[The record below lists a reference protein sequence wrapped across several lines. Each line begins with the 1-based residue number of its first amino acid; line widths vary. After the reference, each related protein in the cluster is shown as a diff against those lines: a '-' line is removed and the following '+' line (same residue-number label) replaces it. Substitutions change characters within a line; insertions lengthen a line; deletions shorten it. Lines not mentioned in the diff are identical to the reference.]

1 MTAKMNSSFM
11 NYSDFLDILID
22 TYYTAPRELFEKMI
36 QLVITSLHQQ
46 RAQLEKEAL
55 QIDEMNIIPVD
66 DLEEYYDTTLDTIE
80 DIKLLKNRIAKWQ
93 NKDIQF
99 NSLYMTMDTL
109 HYAFVSHM
117 DRMGQLEITH
127 QPKELCYKKVQN
139 QFTQFVGIWK
149 DRDIT
154 QESIREQA
162 WK

>member
-1 MTAKMNSSFM
+1 MLMTAKMNSSFM

-22 TYYTAPRELFEKMI
+22 TYHTAPRELFEKMV

-46 RAQLEKEAL
+46 RVQLEKEAL

-80 DIKLLKNRIAKWQ
+80 DIKLLKNRIAKYQ
-93 NKDIQF
+93 DRDTLF

-117 DRMGQLEITH
+117 DRMGQLEIRYLNKH
-127 QPKELCYKKVQN
+127 K
-139 QFTQFVGIWK
+139 
-149 DRDIT
+149 
-154 QESIREQA
+154 SA
-162 WK
+162 